1 MPDLQKLIALL
12 FLKAAP
18 QNLSFSKE
26 LAIGLSFFYWFIGL
40 LVLST
45 TLRPGQEEQSMV
57 LSLAVLVGFVYIML
71 RAFNLEA
78 RFVQTVSAMA
88 GVSVLFNLASWPLL
102 YVVSSSVDGDSSQ
115 AIVSLFFLMLISWE
129 ILVKAHIFKH
139 ALELSMFKAMIL
151 SFSLFFITMTL
162 SQLLFPSEA
171 VS

>member
-12 FLKAAP
+12 FLKATP
-18 QNLSFSKE
+18 QDLPFDKA
-26 LAIGLSFFYWFIGL
+26 LAIRLSFFYWFSGV

-45 TLRPGQEEQSMV
+45 TLRPGLEVQSMV
-57 LSLAVLVGFVYIML
+57 LSLAVLLGFTYVML

-78 RFVQTVSAMA
+78 RFLQTFSAMA
-88 GVSVLFNLASWPLL
+88 GVSVLFNIASWPLL
-102 YVVSSSVDGDSSQ
+102 YVVSNETGNESSQ

-162 SQLLFPSEA
+162 SQLLFPSGA
-171 VS
+171 AS

>member
-18 QNLSFSKE
+18 QDLSFSKE
-26 LAIGLSFFYWFIGL
+26 LAIGLSFFYWFSGL

-71 RAFNLEA
+71 RAFNLET
-78 RFVQTVSAMA
+78 RFVQTVSAMT

-139 ALELSMFKAMIL
+139 ALELSMLKAMIL

-162 SQLLFPSEA
+162 SQLLFPSEVA
-171 VS
+171 A